1 MSPFAP
7 PEGLAVE
14 TVFAAPFHFVE
25 SAAVFVVLPVP
36 PLATGSTPVT
46 PGVMLAEPSKEAVDV
61 LARFVLTVRA
71 VASFVAVPA
80 FPETVVCA
88 GWT

>member
-7 PEGLAVE
+7 PEGLPVE
-14 TVFAAPFHFVE
+14 TVFAAPFHLVE

-36 PLATGSTPVT
+36 PLTTGSTPVT
-46 PGVMLAEPSKEAVDV
+46 PGVILAEPSKDAVDV

-80 FPETVVCA
+80 FPETVV
-88 GWT
+88 